1 MYSCTNSRQS
11 RLSKGHTI
19 GLSRWDYK
27 VGLQRLTYQ
36 NEHNFPTI
44 TNVRLAD
51 IILLPARPGQ
61 SGFTMQHDA
70 LLRMLHNRK
79 SYPGHFKPKAYKMD
93 WIEACLRENAW
104 LRDEMWD
111 VKLPDLSDTEDEE
124 DEGEENK
131 ENRQQG
137 KGGKKNKGESKVMV
151 GAKKP

>member
-1 MYSCTNSRQS
+1 
-11 RLSKGHTI
+11 
-19 GLSRWDYK
+19 
-27 VGLQRLTYQ
+27 
-36 NEHNFPTI
+36 
-44 TNVRLAD
+44 
-51 IILLPARPGQ
+51 
-61 SGFTMQHDA
+61 
-70 LLRMLHNRK
+70 
-79 SYPGHFKPKAYKMD
+79 MD

-137 KGGKKNKGESKVMV
+137 KGGKKNKGESKVME